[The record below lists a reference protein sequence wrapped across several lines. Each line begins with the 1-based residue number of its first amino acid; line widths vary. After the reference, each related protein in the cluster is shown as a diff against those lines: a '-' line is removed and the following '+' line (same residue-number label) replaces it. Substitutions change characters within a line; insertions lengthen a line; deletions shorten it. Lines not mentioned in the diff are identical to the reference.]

1 MATISPSK
9 EVNKLYDKLLGY
21 FNPKDQAYIN
31 RAFQY
36 AYDGHN
42 GQNRKSG
49 EPYITHPLH
58 VALYLCELNFDKET
72 IAAAL
77 LHDLIEDTD
86 ISYEDLKKE
95 FGEEVADIV
104 DGVTKLDKIKYSSN
118 EEAKADA
125 IRKMVIAMSK
135 DIRVLI
141 LKLADRLHNIQTI
154 EYHQDWKQEKIAN
167 ETLYVYA
174 PLAHRLGF
182 QSIKHVLE
190 DKSFKILHANQ
201 DKEIKDMITET
212 NPDRDS
218 QIGSAIDIIK
228 TLLNDNSMSAEVYG
242 RPKHNYSIYKK
253 IVNQGLTFNEI
264 NDLIGIR
271 IVTDDVKN
279 CYTILGL
286 IHANFQPV
294 LGRFKDFISMPKFN
308 LYQSLHTTV
317 LTSDGTK
324 MEIQIRTHDMHYRA
338 EYGVAAHW
346 KYKEKP
352 SNDLTSWTNELSE
365 ISNEYPD
372 PNEFLQHMKL
382 DLYENEVFCLT
393 PEGDVIA
400 LPQGS
405 TPVDFAFAIHT
416 QVGEKLIGAKVNGKL
431 VNLSNLLKSGDTIEI
446 LTSKDKDKGPSRDW
460 LNIVK
465 TSRARS
471 KIKQW
476 YQKQMKNEDI
486 QKGKTTL
493 NSWLDEN
500 PEILETTS
508 KDQLM
513 DELLKDLKL
522 PNLETLYQ
530 NLGNGNTGI
539 NSISNR
545 INKIVFPGEISVD
558 EDLYSPEIKEDS
570 KSDLVI
576 VEGYDDIK
584 VRMGK
589 CCVPVP
595 GDDILGFVTISN
607 GIAIHRSDCLNVQ
620 IDSTKGERIID
631 VSWGYTGNTGIIVWL
646 EIEAIDRPYLLRD
659 ATIAISD
666 NGGNI
671 LVAKSVTSSKRIVNL
686 IFQVEISD
694 NDQLD
699 AIINDAKNIENVFD
713 ASRIYPGRTG
723 VL

>member
-218 QIGSAIDIIK
+218 QRGSAIEIIK
-228 TLLNDNSMSAEVYG
+228 TLLSDNSMSAEVYG

-631 VSWGYTGNTGIIVWL
+631 VSWGYTGNTGIVVWL

-713 ASRIYPGRTG
+713 ASRIYPGRK
-723 VL
+723 

>member
-1 MATISPSK
+1 MDTINPTNQIS
-9 EVNKLYDKLLGY
+9 ELLDKLLSQMDNKY
-21 FNPKDQAYIN
+21 HTIIN
-31 RAFQY
+31 EGFIFANE
-36 AYDGHN
+36 GHKN
-42 GQNRKSG
+42 QKRKSG
-49 EPYITHPLH
+49 EPYITHPLQ
-58 VALYLCELNFDKET
+58 VAIYLSEINLDVET
-72 IAAAL
+72 IIAAL
-77 LHDLIEDTD
+77 LHDLIEDTE
-86 ISYEDLKKE
+86 ITYEDIKNK
-95 FGEEVADIV
+95 FGKEVADIV
-104 DGVTKLDKIKYSSN
+104 DGVTKLDKIKYN
-118 EEAKADA
+118 TTEEAKADA

-141 LKLADRLHNIQTI
+141 LKLADRLHNIKTI
-154 EYHQDWKQEKIAN
+154 EYHNDWKQEKIAS

-174 PLAHRLGF
+174 PLAHRLGL
-182 QSIKHVLE
+182 QSIKHELE
-190 DKSFKILHANQ
+190 DVSFKILFNKQ
-201 DKEIKDMITET
+201 NKEIQDQITLA
-212 NPDRDS
+212 NPNRAK
-218 QIGSAIDIIK
+218 QIDESINIIK
-228 TLLNDNSMSAEVYG
+228 TLLEDNSISANVSG

-253 IVNQGLTFNEI
+253 IVNNGLSFNEI

-271 IVTDDVKN
+271 IITDDVKN

-317 LTSDGTK
+317 LTPLGHK

-352 SNDLTSWTNELSE
+352 SNDLTKWTNELSS
-365 ISNEYPD
+365 ISSEYPD

-393 PEGDVIA
+393 PEGDVIS

-431 VNLSNLLKSGDTIEI
+431 VNLGYILKSGDTIEI

-465 TSRARS
+465 TTRARS
-471 KIKQW
+471 KIRQW
-476 YQKQMKNEDI
+476 YQKQLKNEDI
-486 QKGKTTL
+486 QKGKTVFNAWL
-493 NSWLDEN
+493 EDNSDVLEKKAKDS
-500 PEILETTS
+500 IL
-508 KDQLM
+508 Q
-513 DELLKDLKL
+513 ELLIEMKL
-522 PNLETLYQ
+522 PNIETLYQ

-539 NSISNR
+539 NTVG
-545 INKIVFPGEISVD
+545 NKIRKQIFPEEISID
-558 EDLYSPEIKEDS
+558 DDLFSPEIKPDS
-570 KSDLVI
+570 KSDLII
-576 VEGYDDIK
+576 VEGYDDIQ
-584 VRMGK
+584 VRMAK

-595 GDDILGFVTISN
+595 GDDIIGFVTISN

-620 IDSTKGERIID
+620 INPSIGERIID
-631 VSWGYTGNTGIIVWL
+631 VSWGYTANTGTIVWL

-671 LVAKSVTSSKRIVNL
+671 LVAKSVTNSKRIVSL

-694 NDQLD
+694 NNQLD
-699 AIINDAKNIENVFD
+699 AIIEDAKKIENVFD
-713 ASRIYPGRTG
+713 ASRIFPGKK
-723 VL
+723 

>member
-218 QIGSAIDIIK
+218 QIGSAIEIIK

-317 LTSDGTK
+317 LTSDGAK

-631 VSWGYTGNTGIIVWL
+631 VSWGYTGNTGIVVWL

-699 AIINDAKNIENVFD
+699 AIINDAKDIENVFD
-713 ASRIYPGRTG
+713 ASRIYPGRK
-723 VL
+723 

>member
-631 VSWGYTGNTGIIVWL
+631 VSWGYTGNTGIVVWL

-699 AIINDAKNIENVFD
+699 AIINNAKNIENVFD
-713 ASRIYPGRTG
+713 ASRIYPGRK
-723 VL
+723 

>member
-1 MATISPSK
+1 MATIIPSK

-21 FNPKDQAYIN
+21 FNPKDQSYIN

-58 VALYLCELNFDKET
+58 VAIYLCELNFDKET

-77 LHDLIEDTD
+77 LHDLIEDTE
-86 ISYEDLKKE
+86 ISYNDIKKE

-104 DGVTKLDKIKYSSN
+104 DGVTKLDKIKYSTN

-154 EYHQDWKQEKIAN
+154 EFHQDWKQEKIAN

-201 DKEIKDMITET
+201 DKEIQDMITET
-212 NPDRDS
+212 NPNRES
-218 QIGSAIDIIK
+218 QLGNAIEIIR
-228 TLLNDNSMSAEVYG
+228 TLLNDNSISAEVYG

-352 SNDLTSWTNELSE
+352 SNDLTSWTNSLSE

-416 QVGEKLIGAKVNGKL
+416 QLGEKLIGAKVNGKL

-465 TSRARS
+465 TTRARS

-486 QKGKTTL
+486 QKGKTTM

-500 PEILETTS
+500 PEILESTS

-530 NLGNGNTGI
+530 NLGNGNTRI

-558 EDLYSPEIKEDS
+558 EDLYSPEIKQDS

-620 IDSTKGERIID
+620 IDSRKGERIID

-699 AIINDAKNIENVFD
+699 AIIKDAKNIENVFD
-713 ASRIYPGRTG
+713 ASRIYPGRK
-723 VL
+723 

>member
-1 MATISPSK
+1 MATIITSK

-31 RAFQY
+31 KAFQY
-36 AYDGHN
+36 AYDGHK

-58 VALYLCELNFDKET
+58 VAIYLCELNFDKET

-77 LHDLIEDTD
+77 LHDLIEDTETSYDD
-86 ISYEDLKKE
+86 IKKE

-104 DGVTKLDKIKYSSN
+104 DGVTKLDKIKYSTN

-201 DKEIKDMITET
+201 DKEIQDMITET

-218 QIGSAIDIIK
+218 QIGNAIEIIR
-228 TLLNDNSMSAEVYG
+228 TLLNDNSISAEVYG

-352 SNDLTSWTNELSE
+352 SNDLTSWTNSLSE

-416 QVGEKLIGAKVNGKL
+416 QLGEKLIGAKVNGKL

-465 TSRARS
+465 TTRARS

-500 PEILETTS
+500 PEILEATS

-545 INKIVFPGEISVD
+545 INKIVFPVEISVD
-558 EDLYSPEIKEDS
+558 EDLYSPEIKENS

-620 IDSTKGERIID
+620 IDSKKGERIID

-694 NDQLD
+694 NDQLE

-713 ASRIYPGRTG
+713 ASRIYPGRK
-723 VL
+723 

>member
-317 LTSDGTK
+317 LTNDGTK

-530 NLGNGNTGI
+530 NLGNGTTGI

-631 VSWGYTGNTGIIVWL
+631 VSWGYTGNTGIVVWL

-713 ASRIYPGRTG
+713 ASRIYPGRK
-723 VL
+723 

>member
-1 MATISPSK
+1 MATIITSK

-21 FNPKDQAYIN
+21 FNPKDQAYII

-36 AYDGHN
+36 AYDGHKS
-42 GQNRKSG
+42 QNRKSG

-58 VALYLCELNFDKET
+58 VAIYLCELNFDKET

-77 LHDLIEDTD
+77 LHDLIEDTETSYDD
-86 ISYEDLKKE
+86 IKKE

-104 DGVTKLDKIKYSSN
+104 DGVTKLDKIKYSTN

-201 DKEIKDMITET
+201 DKEIQDMITET

-218 QIGSAIDIIK
+218 QIGNAIEIIR
-228 TLLNDNSMSAEVYG
+228 TLLNDNSISAEVYG

-352 SNDLTSWTNELSE
+352 SNDLTSWTNSLSE

-416 QVGEKLIGAKVNGKL
+416 QLGEKLIGAKVNGKL

-465 TSRARS
+465 TTRARS

-500 PEILETTS
+500 PEILEATS

-558 EDLYSPEIKEDS
+558 EDLYSPEIKQDS

-620 IDSTKGERIID
+620 IDSRKGERIID

-713 ASRIYPGRTG
+713 ASRIYPGRK
-723 VL
+723 

>member
-1 MATISPSK
+1 MVTASK
-9 EVNKLYDKLLGY
+9 AMNVKELSDKLLNLY
-21 FNPKDQAYIN
+21 SDKDQEEIN
-31 RAFQY
+31 TAFLY
-36 AYDGHN
+36 AKKGHQ
-42 GQNRKSG
+42 GQKRKSG
-49 EPYITHPLH
+49 EDYITHPLH
-58 VALYLCELNFDKET
+58 VAIYLAELNFDIET
-72 IAAAL
+72 IKAAL
-77 LHDLIEDTD
+77 LHDLVEDTEITYQD
-86 ISYEDLKKE
+86 IKKT
-95 FGEEVADIV
+95 FGKEVADLV
-104 DGVTKLDKIKYSSN
+104 DGVTKLDKIRYNSR

-141 LKLADRLHNIQTI
+141 LKLADRLHNIETI
-154 EYHQDWKQEKIAN
+154 EFHKKWTQEKIAN

-174 PLAHRLGF
+174 PLAHRLGL
-182 QSIKHVLE
+182 QTIKHKLE
-190 DKSFKILHANQ
+190 DTSFEILH
-201 DKEIKDMITET
+201 DKQNNEIKELLKQS
-212 NPDRDS
+212 NPDRS
-218 QIGSAIDIIK
+218 KQIDESTKIIK
-228 TLLNDNSMSAEVYG
+228 TLLDDNSLSAEVYG

-253 IVNQGLTFNEI
+253 IVNNGMSFGEI

-271 IVTDDVKN
+271 IITDDVKN

-317 LTSDGTK
+317 LTETGSK

-338 EYGVAAHW
+338 EFGVAAHW

-352 SNDLTSWTNELSE
+352 SDDLTKWTNELST

-393 PEGDVIA
+393 PSGDVIS
-400 LPQGS
+400 LPSGS

-416 QVGEKLIGAKVNGKL
+416 QVGEKLIGAKINGKL
-431 VNLSNLLKSGDTIEI
+431 ANLSSILKTGDTVEI
-446 LTSKDKDKGPSRDW
+446 LTSNDKDKGPSRDW

-476 YQKQMKNEDI
+476 YQKQLKNEDI
-486 QKGKTTL
+486 QKGKTIL
-493 NSWLDEN
+493 NSWLDTN
-500 PEILETTS
+500 DEILESYS
-508 KDQLM
+508 KDQLI
-513 DELLKDLKL
+513 DELLKEIKL
-522 PNLETLYQ
+522 PNVESLYM
-530 NLGNGNTGI
+530 NLANGNTGI
-539 NSISNR
+539 NSIGNKLR
-545 INKIVFPGEISVD
+545 KIAFPEEINTD
-558 EDLYSPEIKEDS
+558 EDLYSAETTQES
-570 KSDLVI
+570 KSSLVI
-576 VEGYDDIK
+576 VEGYDDIQ
-584 VRMGK
+584 VRMAK

-607 GIAIHRSDCLNVQ
+607 GISIHRSDCLNVK
-620 IDSTKGERIID
+620 IDSKKGERIID
-631 VSWGYTGNTGIIVWL
+631 VSWAFESNTGIIIWL

-671 LVAKSVTSSKRIVNL
+671 LVAKSVTSSKRIVSL
-686 IFQVEISD
+686 LFQIEISD
-694 NDQLD
+694 NKQLEE
-699 AIINDAKNIENVFD
+699 IIKDAKNIESVFE
-713 ASRIYPGRTG
+713 ASRIFPGKN
-723 VL
+723 

>member
-86 ISYEDLKKE
+86 ISYADLKKE

-713 ASRIYPGRTG
+713 ASRIYPGRK
-723 VL
+723 

>member
-393 PEGDVIA
+393 PEGDVIS

-713 ASRIYPGRTG
+713 ASRIYPGRK
-723 VL
+723 

>member
-58 VALYLCELNFDKET
+58 VAIYLCELNFDKET

-86 ISYEDLKKE
+86 ITYEDLKKE

-154 EYHQDWKQEKIAN
+154 EYHQDWKQENIAN

-218 QIGSAIDIIK
+218 QIGNAIEIIK

-352 SNDLTSWTNELSE
+352 SNDLTSWTSELSE

-493 NSWLDEN
+493 NAWLDEN

-620 IDSTKGERIID
+620 IDSKKGERIID

-713 ASRIYPGRTG
+713 ASRIYPGRK
-723 VL
+723 

>member
-317 LTSDGTK
+317 LTSDGAK

-631 VSWGYTGNTGIIVWL
+631 VSWGYTGNTGIVVWL

-713 ASRIYPGRTG
+713 ASRIYPGRK
-723 VL
+723 

>member
-1 MATISPSK
+1 MDTINPTSQTS
-9 EVNKLYDKLLGY
+9 ELLDKLLS
-21 FNPKDQAYIN
+21 NMDNKHHSIIN
-31 RAFQY
+31 EGFIFANE
-36 AYDGHN
+36 GHKN
-42 GQNRKSG
+42 QKRKSG
-49 EPYITHPLH
+49 EPYITHPLQ
-58 VALYLCELNFDKET
+58 VAIYLSEINLDIET
-72 IAAAL
+72 IIAAL

-86 ISYEDLKKE
+86 ITYEDIMSKFGKE
-95 FGEEVADIV
+95 IADIV
-104 DGVTKLDKIKYSSN
+104 DGVTKLDKIKYN
-118 EEAKADA
+118 TTEEAKADA

-141 LKLADRLHNIQTI
+141 LKLADRLHNIKTI
-154 EYHQDWKQEKIAN
+154 EFHNEWKQEKIAS

-174 PLAHRLGF
+174 PLAHRLGL
-182 QSIKHVLE
+182 QSIKHDLE
-190 DKSFKILHANQ
+190 DISFKILFNKQ
-201 DKEIKDMITET
+201 NNEIQEQLSLE
-212 NPDRDS
+212 NPNRVK
-218 QIGSAIDIIK
+218 QIDESVNIIN
-228 TLLNDNSMSAEVYG
+228 TLLEDNSISANVSG

-253 IVNQGLTFNEI
+253 IVNNGLSFNEI

-271 IVTDDVKN
+271 IITDDVKN

-317 LTSDGTK
+317 LTPLGQK

-352 SNDLTSWTNELSE
+352 SNDLTKWTNELSS

-393 PEGDVIA
+393 PEGDVIS

-431 VNLSNLLKSGDTIEI
+431 VNLGNILKSGDTIEI

-465 TSRARS
+465 TTRARS
-471 KIKQW
+471 KIRQW
-476 YQKQMKNEDI
+476 YQKQLKNEDI
-486 QKGKTTL
+486 QKGKTVL
-493 NSWLDEN
+493 NTWLEEN
-500 PEILETTS
+500 SDVLEKKGKDVIL
-508 KDQLM
+508 Q
-513 DELLKDLKL
+513 ELLIEMKL
-522 PNLETLYQ
+522 PNIETLYQ
-530 NLGNGNTGI
+530 NLANGNTGI
-539 NSISNR
+539 NTVG
-545 INKIVFPGEISVD
+545 NKIRKQIFPEEISID
-558 EDLYSPEIKEDS
+558 DDLFSPEIKPDS
-570 KSDLVI
+570 KSDLII
-576 VEGYDDIK
+576 VEGYDDIQ
-584 VRMGK
+584 VRMAK

-595 GDDILGFVTISN
+595 GDDIIGFVTISN

-620 IDSTKGERIID
+620 INPSIGERIVD
-631 VSWGYTGNTGIIVWL
+631 VSWGYNANTGTIVWL

-671 LVAKSVTSSKRIVNL
+671 LVAKSVTNSKRIVSL

-694 NDQLD
+694 NNQLD
-699 AIINDAKNIENVFD
+699 AILEDAKKIENVFD
-713 ASRIYPGRTG
+713 ASRIFPGKK
-723 VL
+723 

>member
-218 QIGSAIDIIK
+218 QIGSAIEIIK
-228 TLLNDNSMSAEVYG
+228 TLLSDNSMSAEVYG

-493 NSWLDEN
+493 NSLLDEN
-500 PEILETTS
+500 PEILETAS

-631 VSWGYTGNTGIIVWL
+631 VSWGYTGNTGIVVWL

-713 ASRIYPGRTG
+713 ASRIYPGRK
-723 VL
+723 

>member
-21 FNPKDQAYIN
+21 FNPKDQTYIN
-31 RAFQY
+31 KAFQY

-58 VALYLCELNFDKET
+58 VAIYLCELNFDKET

-77 LHDLIEDTD
+77 LHDLIEDTE
-86 ISYEDLKKE
+86 ISYDDLKKE

-104 DGVTKLDKIKYSSN
+104 DGVTKLDKIKYSTN

-212 NPDRDS
+212 NPDRES
-218 QIGSAIDIIK
+218 QIGNAIEIIK

-317 LTSDGTK
+317 LTSDGSK

-486 QKGKTTL
+486 QKGKTRL

-500 PEILETTS
+500 PEILESTS

-570 KSDLVI
+570 KSNLVI

-713 ASRIYPGRTG
+713 ASRIFPGRK
-723 VL
+723 

>member
-21 FNPKDQAYIN
+21 FNPKDQTYIN

-58 VALYLCELNFDKET
+58 VAIYLCELNFDKET

-77 LHDLIEDTD
+77 LHDLVEDTE
-86 ISYEDLKKE
+86 ISYDDLKKE

-104 DGVTKLDKIKYSSN
+104 DGVTKLDKIKYSTN

-212 NPDRDS
+212 NPDRES
-218 QIGSAIDIIK
+218 QIGNAIEIIK

-317 LTSDGTK
+317 LTSDGSK

-500 PEILETTS
+500 PEILESTS

-570 KSDLVI
+570 KSNLVI

-699 AIINDAKNIENVFD
+699 AIINDAKSIESVFD
-713 ASRIYPGRTG
+713 ASRIFPGRK
-723 VL
+723 

>member
-86 ISYEDLKKE
+86 ISYQDLKKE

-631 VSWGYTGNTGIIVWL
+631 VSWGYTGNTGIVVWL

-713 ASRIYPGRTG
+713 ASRIYPGRK
-723 VL
+723 

>member
-21 FNPKDQAYIN
+21 FNPKDQTYIN

-58 VALYLCELNFDKET
+58 VAIYLCELNFDKET

-77 LHDLIEDTD
+77 LHDLVEDTE
-86 ISYEDLKKE
+86 ISYDDLKKE

-104 DGVTKLDKIKYSSN
+104 DGVTKLDKIKYSTN

-218 QIGSAIDIIK
+218 QIGNAIEIIK

-317 LTSDGTK
+317 LNSDGTK

-486 QKGKTTL
+486 QKGKTRL

-500 PEILETTS
+500 PEILESTS

-570 KSDLVI
+570 KSNLVI

-713 ASRIYPGRTG
+713 ASRIFPGRK
-723 VL
+723 

>member
-118 EEAKADA
+118 AEAKADA

-631 VSWGYTGNTGIIVWL
+631 VSWGYTGNTGIVVWL

-713 ASRIYPGRTG
+713 ASRIYPGRK
-723 VL
+723 